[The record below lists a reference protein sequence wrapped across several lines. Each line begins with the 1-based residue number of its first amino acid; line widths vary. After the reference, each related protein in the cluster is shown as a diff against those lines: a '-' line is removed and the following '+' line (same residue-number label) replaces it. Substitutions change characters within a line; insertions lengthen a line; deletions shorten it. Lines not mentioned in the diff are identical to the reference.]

1 MPSFYFQ
8 AVLKRPEEMGNW
20 TYLEIPLDL
29 TAIFGKTGQ
38 IKVRGTLNDVPFHS
52 VAKPHGD
59 GTHYLIVSHATRVAA
74 GVAVGDSVQIMLE
87 GDTEV
92 RQIIPPP
99 DFAQALEANPKAK
112 EAFEALAY
120 THRKEYVEWIESAKK
135 ESTRQTRIQRA
146 VELLLQNLQLS
157 R

>member
-8 AVLKRPEEMGNW
+8 SVLKRPEEKGDW

-29 TAIFGKTGQ
+29 TAIFGKKGQ
-38 IKVRGTLNDVPFHS
+38 IKVRGSLNEVPFYS
-52 VAKPHGD
+52 VAMPHGD

-74 GVAVGDSVQIMLE
+74 GMAVGDSVQVMLE

-99 DFAQALEANPKAK
+99 DFANALEANPIAK

-120 THRKEYVEWIESAKK
+120 SHRKEYVEWIESAKK
-135 ESTRQTRIQRA
+135 ESTRQNRIQRA
-146 VELLLQNLQLS
+146 VELLIQNLNLK
-157 R
+157 

>member
-1 MPSFYFQ
+1 
-8 AVLKRPEEMGNW
+8 
-20 TYLEIPLDL
+20 
-29 TAIFGKTGQ
+29 
-38 IKVRGTLNDVPFHS
+38 
-52 VAKPHGD
+52 
-59 GTHYLIVSHATRVAA
+59 VSHATRVAA
-74 GVAVGDSVQIMLE
+74 GVAVGDSVQVMLE

-99 DFAQALEANPKAK
+99 DFAQALEANPKAR

-120 THRKEYVEWIESAKK
+120 SHRKEYVEWIESAKK